1 MGGTGVQSSSSGLGT
16 VSCRGSVF
24 PSQIISCHLDSPH
37 NCVITND
44 QTSIMIDAFVMIII
58 MTDAGKSH
66 KLSELSDFLLN

>member
-24 PSQIISCHLDSPH
+24 PSQIISCHLDPPH
-37 NCVITND
+37 NCVLS
-44 QTSIMIDAFVMIII
+44 SIMIDAFVMIII

-66 KLSELSDFLLN
+66 KFSELSDFLL